1 MHSVYEW
8 CYVFNKETRYIFMIF
23 MIKNLRN
30 IYSKLSSIKKR
41 RKQTMFV
48 FFISIITSESENVVL
63 NLVYIHAK
71 SSL

>member
-8 CYVFNKETRYIFMIF
+8 CYVFNKETTYIFMIF
-23 MIKNLRN
+23 MIKNSRN

>member
-23 MIKNLRN
+23 MIKNSRN

-63 NLVYIHAK
+63 NLVYIRAK
-71 SSL
+71 G